1 MAAKGPARASLRYA
15 KAPLSPRY
23 QWELHQLLGHCF
35 RDGTQGFFGQISL
48 RLLVNI
54 PPPLFDN
61 AQSVFEGR
69 ELRIFASELG
79 ATDVTYASQTEK

>member
-35 RDGTQGFFGQISL
+35 LQYQTIGSKQLSEGDRS
-48 RLLVNI
+48 RLHRY
-54 PPPLFDN
+54 FD
-61 AQSVFEGR
+61 AAT
-69 ELRIFASELG
+69 LHG
-79 ATDVTYASQTEK
+79 ATTRRWHSVYDTSLKSKSYL

>member
-35 RDGTQGFFGQISL
+35 NEASSDIPVDLFFEEDLTQSDLESFVGI
-48 RLLVNI
+48 
-54 PPPLFDN
+54 
-61 AQSVFEGR
+61 
-69 ELRIFASELG
+69 
-79 ATDVTYASQTEK
+79 

>member
-35 RDGTQGFFGQISL
+35 SRSTLAFANSPETAALMSI
-48 RLLVNI
+48 
-54 PPPLFDN
+54 
-61 AQSVFEGR
+61 AASVVLQR
-69 ELRIFASELG
+69 T
-79 ATDVTYASQTEK
+79 TDWIGHLAMFIKPSQYTLD